1 MKYKYESELLQIL
14 HEEWMDMHRSGIIGD
29 EEMREF
35 EKDCIIQVDK
45 TGPEAEN
52 HPKKEPATA

>member
-1 MKYKYESELLQIL
+1 MKRKYESEAMQVL
-14 HEEWMDMHRSGIIGD
+14 HEEWLDMHRSGIISD

-35 EKDCIIQVDK
+35 EKDCIIQEDE

-52 HPKKEPATA
+52 SPTKEPAIA